1 MDPGRRRLTPVVSSG
16 QRRWL
21 VRCATT
27 HRRGGCERVPNRP
40 IGTCPQPK
48 LDDLSFGPTQVC
60 WRDRKAIWAFTTAEP
75 GMPTANRPR
84 RFVRTARTEITD
96 RMLIFGERHL
106 RSVLAEYEAHYNGRR
121 PHRSRQLRP
130 PRPDHPVAGPSPRSG
145 SGAAPASAASSTNT
159 TQPRR
164 RPGQDLRPSSGTP
177 QQKTSFPKAAPAE
190 RQWTPPPIHRP
201 NTAKPFKPRSPG
213 SAAKPTSHPAIPE
226 ATVLTTPTPEPEGSL
241 PSAKQAAG
249 RGFPVTDSYQVG
261 PSRSPVVTN
270 APAVSGVPSAI
281 TVIGT
286 RPS

>member
-1 MDPGRRRLTPVVSSG
+1 MDPGRRRLTPVVSSR

-40 IGTCPQPK
+40 ISTCPQPK

-121 PHRSRQLRP
+121 
-130 PRPDHPVAGPSPRSG
+130 SG
-145 SGAAPASAASSTNT
+145 SGAAPSSAASSTNT
-159 TQPRR
+159 SQPRR

-201 NTAKPFKPRSPG
+201 NTAKPFKPRSSG

-261 PSRSPVVTN
+261 RVVHRSSRTLRQ
-270 APAVSGVPSAI
+270 SAGCL
-281 TVIGT
+281 V
-286 RPS
+286 RSR